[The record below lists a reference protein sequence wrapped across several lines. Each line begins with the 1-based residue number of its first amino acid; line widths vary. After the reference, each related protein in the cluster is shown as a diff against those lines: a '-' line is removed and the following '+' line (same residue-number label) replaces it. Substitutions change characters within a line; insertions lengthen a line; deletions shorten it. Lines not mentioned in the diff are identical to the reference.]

1 MLKNL
6 ALASVIALADAVK
19 LECCPTTCCDGDKEH
34 DDEAVPHDGE
44 DWEEVIVEEVED
56 AVEVL
61 EGGVEAEL
69 EQETENV
76 IDEVLDEAAEEAVE
90 MEEAADEGVEEA
102 LEEAVE
108 DAAEVDAEVD
118 AIEEAV
124 EEAVDEVV
132 EEETVEEEVVE
143 EEVVEEE
150 TVVVEVEEEEEEVV
164 EEIPEIA
171 IEPEVVVEAAS
182 GGPTG
187 LDYATL
193 WKGQDCTGESMELA
207 ISEDGSSND
216 ITYSQLGDMGWNDK
230 AGSI

>member
-34 DDEAVPHDGE
+34 DDEAVVPDDGE
-44 DWEEVIVEEVED
+44 DWEEVIEEEVED

-108 DAAEVDAEVD
+108 DAAEVDA
-118 AIEEAV
+118 IEEAV

-132 EEETVEEEVVE
+132 EEEVVEVVE
-143 EEVVEEE
+143 EEVVEE
-150 TVVVEVEEEEEEVV
+150 V
-164 EEIPEIA
+164 PEIA